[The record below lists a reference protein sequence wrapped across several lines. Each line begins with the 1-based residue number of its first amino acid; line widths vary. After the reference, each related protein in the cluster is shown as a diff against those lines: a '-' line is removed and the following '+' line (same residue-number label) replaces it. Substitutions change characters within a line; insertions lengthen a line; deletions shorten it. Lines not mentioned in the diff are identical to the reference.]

1 MEAVNIPVLEEATER
16 VNISALAIPES
27 VFRFRADVVIEEFDD
42 GVLVLNL
49 HSKKMIE
56 LDNVDGW
63 VLRHLDGQSTFAQVV
78 RDFAE
83 TFKLN
88 DTESVKAVTTTY
100 KKLAA
105 ARVLRL
111 VRGDGKGWLMDD
123 LHYIQNPD
131 ANLREEDAD
140 GALLYNPDTN
150 GVQLL
155 NSTGLYVW
163 KLCKESHTVDEIIAS
178 FKAEFDGVPEGEV
191 SADVEEFLS
200 QMIENGFIGTRD
212 ST

>member
-27 VFRFRADVVIEEFDD
+27 MFRLRADVVIEEFDD

-63 VLRHLDGQSTFAQVV
+63 VLRHVDGQSTFAQVV

-88 DTESVKAVTTTY
+88 DTESVNAVTTTY

-105 ARVLRL
+105 ARVLCL
-111 VRGDGKGWLMDD
+111 VRGNGKGWLMDD

-131 ANLREEDAD
+131 VNLREEDAD
-140 GALLYNPDTN
+140 GALLFNPDADRF
-150 GVQLL
+150 QLL
-155 NSTGLYVW
+155 NKTGLHIW
-163 KLCKESHTVDEIIAS
+163 KFCIEPRTVDEITTVLQS
-178 FKAEFDGVPEGEV
+178 DYDEVPETV
-191 SADVEEFLS
+191 AVDVEEFIN
-200 QMIENGFIGTRD
+200 QMIEGGFIGMVEAR
-212 ST
+212 